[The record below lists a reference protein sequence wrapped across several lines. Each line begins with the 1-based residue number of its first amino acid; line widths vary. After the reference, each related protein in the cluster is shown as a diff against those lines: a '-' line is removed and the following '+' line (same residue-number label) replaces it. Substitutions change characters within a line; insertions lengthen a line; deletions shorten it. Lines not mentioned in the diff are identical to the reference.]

1 MRTLTGG
8 LSSWRHFL
16 LLLLKFGTIGLPVKA
31 PFILI
36 FLFFKVSQQIAQLE
50 DVLREVDA
58 LENSIQLHL
67 KQGDLSCS
75 RPFK

>member
-1 MRTLTGG
+1 MRTLTG
-8 LSSWRHFL
+8 
-16 LLLLKFGTIGLPVKA
+16 GLPVKA

-67 KQGDLSCS
+67 KQGDLSC
-75 RPFK
+75 